1 MEGSVECIPTSGCF
15 RSFHPSGSRAAPA
28 LQSPDRD
35 ENSRIDITVHDRGN
49 RAPDLMRSRTGVY
62 MSQGWLRRLRS
73 GGVGL
78 AFALGLLAAGFLQ
91 LPHSS
96 LAQQQGTAVRTVAP
110 DGRVAPGGAAS
121 LLDLSEAFASVA
133 EQVKPS
139 VVYIKSGRNNEN
151 QNRNERGVPRMEIPP
166 GFERFFQNLPPMQQ
180 APRFQES
187 SGSGFIVSKDGYIL
201 TNNHV
206 IDGSSQVAVRLLD
219 RREFKAKVIGTD
231 PTTDLAVLKIDAP
244 NLVPAPLG
252 SSTAAR
258 VGEWVLAVGNPL
270 GDNLTFTVTSGIIS
284 AKGRTLALPGQSDRS
299 IQDFIQTDAAI
310 NPGNSGGPL
319 VSVTGE
325 VIGVNS
331 AIASQTGLYSGYG
344 FAIPI
349 DLAHKVMDQIIA
361 NGRVNRAALGVSVQ
375 NATANDAAYV
385 GLPDIRGVLVQD
397 FTDESPAKKAG
408 MEPGDI
414 IIAVDGKPVEYVGQL
429 QQQVGFRKAG
439 EKVKVEVARK
449 GGVRKT
455 FEVRLQSVAQP
466 RDLAAGR
473 DSDDAESR
481 NNAGEASID
490 LLGLTV
496 QPLDQDAVARFD
508 LPSDQRGVLVTEVS
522 PGGPSYGE
530 VAEPETGGPDI
541 ILELEGKSVKSPADL
556 RQALKDYQAGDIV
569 SLRIYNTQ
577 AKTRRIE
584 RIRLGD

>member
-1 MEGSVECIPTSGCF
+1 
-15 RSFHPSGSRAAPA
+15 
-28 LQSPDRD
+28 
-35 ENSRIDITVHDRGN
+35 
-49 RAPDLMRSRTGVY
+49 

-96 LAQQQGTAVRTVAP
+96 LAQQQGTTVGAVSP
-110 DGRVAPGGAAS
+110 DGRVPPAGAAS
-121 LLDLSEAFASVA
+121 LLNLSEAFASVA

-139 VVYIKSGRNNEN
+139 VVYIKSGRNN
-151 QNRNERGVPRMEIPP
+151 QNRNEREAPRMEIPP
-166 GFERFFQNLPPMQQ
+166 GFERFFRNFPMPQV
-180 APRFQES
+180 PRFQES

-206 IDGSSQVAVRLLD
+206 IDGSSQVTVRLLD
-219 RREFKAKVIGTD
+219 RREFRAKVIGTD
-231 PTTDLAVLKIDAP
+231 ATTDLAVLKIDAP

-252 SSTAAR
+252 SSNASR

-319 VSVTGE
+319 VSVRGQ

-349 DLAHKVMDQIIA
+349 DLARKVMDQIIA

-397 FTDESPAKKAG
+397 FTEDSPARKAG
-408 MEPGDI
+408 IEPGDI

-429 QQQVGFRKAG
+429 QQQVGFREAG
-439 EKVKVEVARK
+439 ERVKVDVARK

-455 FEVRLQSVAQP
+455 IEVRLQEVTQP
-466 RDLAAGR
+466 RDLAAG
-473 DSDDAESR
+473 SGSEEGELGG
-481 NNAGEASID
+481 NAGEASID

-496 QPLDQDAVARFD
+496 QPVDQDAAARFD
-508 LPSDQRGVLVTEVS
+508 LPSDQRGVLVTEVA

-541 ILELEGKSVKSPADL
+541 ILELEGKAVKTPADL
-556 RQALKDYQAGDIV
+556 RQALREYKAGDIV